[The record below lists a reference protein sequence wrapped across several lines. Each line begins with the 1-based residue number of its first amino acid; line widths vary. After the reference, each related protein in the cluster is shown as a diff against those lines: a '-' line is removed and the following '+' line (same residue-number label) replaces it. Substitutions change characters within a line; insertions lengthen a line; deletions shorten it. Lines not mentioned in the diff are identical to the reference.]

1 MISSRRLHRFR
12 AFRLFAAWFF
22 ARRFYGTVLLGEHRA
37 PVCPKFGR
45 RRKVELL
52 GRCILIC
59 LLLPAHVRYTEV
71 TGSVAASPAPPIW
84 FQVGG
89 VFLCLLFC
97 FFGCSSPASRR
108 RCMFSWVL
116 FSRFFRFRLA
126 VTVRTIIRITRNAET
141 ESAKVEKTRYVMR
154 PEAAMLWYSS

>member
-1 MISSRRLHRFR
+1 MISSRQLHRFR
-12 AFRLFAAWFF
+12 AFRLFAAWLFT
-22 ARRFYGTVLLGEHRA
+22 RRFYGTVLLGEHRA

-89 VFLCLLFC
+89 VFLRLLFC

-116 FSRFFRFRLA
+116 FSRFFCFVLILR
-126 VTVRTIIRITRNAET
+126 VKTMIRIIKTAEIENA
-141 ESAKVEKTRYVMR
+141 KKDKT
-154 PEAAMLWYSS
+154 

>member
-1 MISSRRLHRFR
+1 MISSRQLHRFR
-12 AFRLFAAWFF
+12 TFRLFAAWFF
-22 ARRFYGTVLLGEHRA
+22 TRRFCGTVLLGEHRA

-59 LLLPAHVRYTEV
+59 LLLPARVRYTEV

-89 VFLCLLFC
+89 VFLRLLFC

-108 RCMFSWVL
+108 RCIFSWVL
-116 FSRFFRFRLA
+116 SLRFFRFVLILR
-126 VTVRTIIRITRNAET
+126 VKTMIRIIKTAEIENA
-141 ESAKVEKTRYVMR
+141 KKDKT
-154 PEAAMLWYSS
+154 

>member
-1 MISSRRLHRFR
+1 MILGRRLHIFR

-22 ARRFYGTVLLGEHRA
+22 TRRFYGTVLLGEHRA

-52 GRCILIC
+52 GRRILIC

-71 TGSVAASPAPPIW
+71 TGFVAASPAPPIW

-89 VFLCLLFC
+89 VFLRLLFC

-108 RCMFSWVL
+108 RCIFTWVL
-116 FSRFFRFRLA
+116 FSRFFRFVLILR
-126 VTVRTIIRITRNAET
+126 V
-141 ESAKVEKTRYVMR
+141 KTMI
-154 PEAAMLWYSS
+154 